1 MLVSAPAAG
10 APVQIELDDA
20 TPTTL
25 TDLRAAGLPVP
36 LPPEYNEFALLVEAW
51 RVSGVLTLAREMTLV
66 RRAGAFELVDV
77 LLFLGAFFSSSNRTT
92 SVVKFVEDSS
102 VYALE
107 LAGLADRARW
117 FTQSSLSRALAA
129 VSQGQ
134 SDLLTRRLLGMT
146 SPLYREWPLFKAC
159 GYRDGLGEPW
169 QVLHWD
175 TTADTVRQRALP
187 QSGEHPDGIR
197 LSSELAAP
205 GYPGRKRGDAVFS
218 RSIISDATSSLW
230 LSMSLGSG
238 SGSVTDQM
246 KQSVDDVLD
255 FLGNSAEQL
264 QRTVVVCDGVSGGL
278 PQTRAVLQGGM
289 HVLTRSGDYGI
300 LQSPEMT
307 QRLAHG
313 TWLPVEDSLSGPRR
327 EAMELCKRTVDG
339 HKIRVIASRFRAKKT
354 ANQSQR
360 GAGTTVGEW
369 RYELF
374 YCSLPVTAWAA
385 NDLVTLYFGRAAIEN
400 RFAAEDREF
409 DLSRVFSFSLPG
421 QQLAS
426 ALAMTIWNLRVLM
439 GVASVPT
446 TTSPRPSRVRPI
458 IERSADSVS
467 EEAVSMPKI
476 EAELAACTEVHDGG
490 STSVAQPDTDIVGDT
505 VRPAAVPEGSTES
518 VTSSPSAS
526 ELIWK
531 TAQQATERWCETHD
545 GWSYREGTL
554 FCPNGRRTSV
564 SLVQRGAHLFVRY
577 RVSKSACKRCPLR
590 SGCTSV
596 DSPKFRKQVEIRLY
610 VSVPTGEPFHAGS
623 LGRSQANGQI
633 APLTKTERL
642 PLDVISLPDSDEVPA
657 LLPDAPTLL
666 PAKLRAMALTLFK
679 AVRLT
684 VLAPPIPDIRI
695 DEGEGPEQDDEDEG
709 LETDEP
715 HIALDPE
722 TRQRRRQTIAM
733 RVAANDRP
741 EDHAAAVVLKAPN
754 AYAIRLRRYFDSV
767 RSA

>member
-1 MLVSAPAAG
+1 M
-10 APVQIELDDA
+10 QIEIDNT

-25 TDLRAAGLPVP
+25 TDLRDAGLPVP
-36 LPPEYNEFALLVEAW
+36 LPPEYAEFALLVEAW
-51 RVSGVLTLAREMTLV
+51 RLNGVLALAREMTLF

-129 VSQGQ
+129 VSKGQ

-146 SPLYREWPLFKAC
+146 SQMYCDSPLFKAC
-159 GYRDGLGEPW
+159 GYRDGLGDPW

-187 QSGEHPDGIR
+187 ESPSHPDGIR
-197 LSSELAAP
+197 LSTDLTAP
-205 GYPGRKRGDAVFS
+205 GYPGRKRGEGVFS

-230 LSMSLGSG
+230 LSMSLGCG

-246 KQSVDDVLD
+246 KQSVDDVLE
-255 FLGNSAEQL
+255 FLGNSPEQL
-264 QRTVVVCDGVSGGL
+264 QRTVIVCDGVSGGL
-278 PQTRAVLQGGM
+278 PQSRAVLKGGM
-289 HVLTRSGDYGI
+289 HVLTRSGDYGL
-300 LQSPEMT
+300 LQSSEVA
-307 QRLAHG
+307 QRLARG

-327 EAMELCKRTVDG
+327 EAMELCKRLIDG
-339 HKIRVIASRFRAKKT
+339 HKVRVIVSRFPAKTK
-354 ANQSQR
+354 ANQTQR
-360 GAGTTVGEW
+360 GAGTTVGKW

-374 YCSLPVTAWAA
+374 LCSLPVTAWAA

-426 ALAMTIWNLRVLM
+426 AVAMTIWNLRVLM
-439 GVASVPT
+439 GVASVPA

-458 IERSADSVS
+458 VERSADLVS
-467 EEAVSMPKI
+467 EEAVSTTTN
-476 EAELAACTEVHDGG
+476 EAELTSHTEVNDGR
-490 STSVAQPDTDIVGDT
+490 STSLAQPDTDAIADT
-505 VRPAAVPEGSTES
+505 ARPVSLPEGSTES
-518 VTSSPSAS
+518 VTSSRSES
-526 ELIWK
+526 ELIRK

-545 GWSYREGTL
+545 GWSYREGVL
-554 FCPNGRRTSV
+554 FCPNGRRMSV
-564 SLVQRGAHLFVRY
+564 SLVQRGPHLFVRY
-577 RVSKSACKRCPLR
+577 RVSRSACKRCPLR
-590 SGCTSV
+590 SECTSV
-596 DSPKFRKQVEIRLY
+596 DSPKFRKQVEIRLH
-610 VSVPTGEPFHAGS
+610 VSVPSGEPFDTGNLRRTHS
-623 LGRSQANGQI
+623 NGQT
-633 APLTKTERL
+633 APMTITERP
-642 PLDVISLPDSDEVPA
+642 PLDVISLPDSDDVPA

-666 PAKLRAMALTLFK
+666 PAKLRALAMTLFK
-679 AVRLT
+679 AVQLT
-684 VLAPPIPDIRI
+684 VLAPPIPELKAAER
-695 DEGEGPEQDDEDEG
+695 DELELDDENEG
-709 LETDEP
+709 LQTDEP
-715 HIALDPE
+715 HLALDPE
-722 TRQRRRQTIAM
+722 ARQRRRQTIAM

-741 EDHAAAVVLKAPN
+741 HDLCAAVVLKAPN